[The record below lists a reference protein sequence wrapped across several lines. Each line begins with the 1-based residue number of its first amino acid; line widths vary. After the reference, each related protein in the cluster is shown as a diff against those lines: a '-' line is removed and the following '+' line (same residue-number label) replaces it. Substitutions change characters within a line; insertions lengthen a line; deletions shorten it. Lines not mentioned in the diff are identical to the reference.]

1 MKNPYVWNTINLD
14 LYYGRDGL
22 LNDLLS
28 GLSGSPRYSF
38 GVAGGRR
45 MGKTTLL
52 RRVEQDLRTSIE
64 QWRAGGLRVIPI
76 YIDGLVLPR
85 PLDASDI
92 WVFLFRELQSALP
105 GLLSPLEHHDFDGFK
120 RVVTPVLPNLPERP
134 RIIVMFDEIEPIVT
148 CSWADSFLSQWRALL
163 SNTPDFSEYITAV
176 FAGAQEMATLQ
187 RDIGSPLKDILEWCN
202 LRSLAYEDACR
213 LMQEPIELEWPE
225 PFLRR
230 VYRQT
235 GGHPMLLQYV
245 MQHVCQAPPETAKQS
260 LEQAMTKF
268 ARGRGWQFGEW
279 WGRFCSPV
287 AQQIYAR
294 LPDDGS
300 TLDLR
305 TLTHEFGLNETND
318 ALEILQHVGLVAAEE
333 EGFAFRY
340 SGEMFRRWYRQYGAL
355 AESPRHDSDLH
366 ARLRNVEPAL
376 ADKYLSAWKIYQS
389 ELPNYSGA
397 VSELRDLL
405 TLLLNRIAPDE
416 QVRAEP
422 DFQFE
427 SGQNR
432 PTRRQ
437 RVRYAARRRQ
447 GTERTKEIV
456 SDFDLLETSSGQLA
470 QVVVN
475 AYKSASDLT
484 HTTATRERAYRVLK
498 QWDSILAQLLP
509 EQ

>member
-1 MKNPYVWNTINLD
+1 MQNPYEWNAINPD
-14 LYYGRDGL
+14 LCYGRDGL
-22 LNDLLS
+22 LSDLLS
-28 GLSGSPRYSF
+28 GLPGSPRYSF

-52 RRVEQDLRTSIE
+52 RRVERDLRAGIE
-64 QWRAGGLRVIPI
+64 QWRAGGLRVVPI

-85 PLDASDI
+85 PLAASDI
-92 WVFLFRELQSALP
+92 WALLFRELQSALQ
-105 GLLSPLEHHDFDGFK
+105 GLSQPLDCSDFDGFK
-120 RVVTPVLPNLPERP
+120 KVVTSVLPDLPERP
-134 RIIVMFDEIEPIVT
+134 RIIVMFDEIEPIVV
-148 CSWADSFLSQWRALL
+148 CDWADSFLSQWRALL
-163 SNTPDFSEYITAV
+163 SNTPDLSEYFTAV
-176 FAGAQEMATLQ
+176 FAGAQEMAALQ
-187 RDIGSPLKDILEWCN
+187 RDIGSPLKDVLEWHN
-202 LRSLAYEDACR
+202 LRSLDYADACR

-225 PFLRR
+225 PFLQRA
-230 VYRQT
+230 YRET

-245 MQHVCQAPPETAKQS
+245 MQRVCQALPETADQS

-268 ARGRGWQFGEW
+268 ASGRGWQFGEW

-287 AQQIYAR
+287 AQRIYAR

-300 TLDLR
+300 TLDLL
-305 TLTHEFGLNETND
+305 TLTHEFGLNEAND

-340 SGEMFRRWYRQYGAL
+340 SGEMFRRWYRQYGTL
-355 AESPRHDSDLH
+355 AESPMHDPELHTRLKNVGADL
-366 ARLRNVEPAL
+366 AN
-376 ADKYLSAWKIYQS
+376 KYLSAWKIYQA

-405 TLLLNRIAPDE
+405 TLLLNRMAPDE

-427 SGQNR
+427 SDQSR

-437 RVRYAARRRQ
+437 RVRYAARRQ
-447 GTERTKEIV
+447 QSAERTKEIV
-456 SDFDLLETSSGQLA
+456 SDFDLLETSSDQLA
-470 QVVVN
+470 QVVVS
-475 AYKSASDLT
+475 AYNSASNLT
-484 HTTATRERAYRVLK
+484 HRTATRERAYQVLK

-509 EQ
+509 EL